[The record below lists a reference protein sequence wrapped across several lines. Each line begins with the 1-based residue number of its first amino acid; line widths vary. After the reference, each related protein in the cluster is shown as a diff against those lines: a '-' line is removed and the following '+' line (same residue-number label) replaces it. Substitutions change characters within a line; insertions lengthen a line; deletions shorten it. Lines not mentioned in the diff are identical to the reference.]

1 MREHNDI
8 ELTFESMLYDPL
20 IRLVMESDG
29 VPAADFVTQMQRAR
43 EVLLVDQECAD

>member
-1 MREHNDI
+1 MREYNDV

-29 VPAADFVTQMQRAR
+29 VPAAEFVTQMQRAR